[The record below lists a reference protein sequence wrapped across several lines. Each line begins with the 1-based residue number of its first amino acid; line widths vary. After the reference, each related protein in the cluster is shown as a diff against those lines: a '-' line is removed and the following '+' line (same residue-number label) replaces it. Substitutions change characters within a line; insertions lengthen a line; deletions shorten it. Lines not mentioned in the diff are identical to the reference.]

1 MKNNHRSGALDISAL
16 HLLHRAG
23 QCAEV
28 LFTNET
34 GKADLTPRQYAILAS
49 VAQNP
54 DISQTG
60 LVEQTGVDRSTL
72 ADIVRRLVKKGL
84 LQRTVVHAGDFMY
97 VPPGTPHL
105 PVNRSDVMTV
115 AVVARTDPQEQE
127 SVVTMNL
134 PPHLAELD
142 AFTVANSLDS
152 AHPLGLVSALLRS
165 LRIEWSGILHRITFS
180 NATTRFSGSYVENSA
195 TVAVTVETPAT
206 QPPFTP
212 TSEHGFKFT
221 SDPAMTISNFAQIG
235 HERNGALFA

>member
-1 MKNNHRSGALDISAL
+1 MKNNHRSGTLDISAL

-84 LQRTVVHAGDFMY
+84 LQRKRTRRDARMYAVRLTQRGQSALSAIKPAAARVDQRLLSVLATGQRGDFIEALGEI
-97 VPPGTPHL
+97 VK
-105 PVNRSDVMTV
+105 VMSRQT
-115 AVVARTDPQEQE
+115 
-127 SVVTMNL
+127 
-134 PPHLAELD
+134 AE
-142 AFTVANSLDS
+142 
-152 AHPLGLVSALLRS
+152 R
-165 LRIEWSGILHRITFS
+165 
-180 NATTRFSGSYVENSA
+180 
-195 TVAVTVETPAT
+195 
-206 QPPFTP
+206 
-212 TSEHGFKFT
+212 
-221 SDPAMTISNFAQIG
+221 
-235 HERNGALFA
+235 